1 MPRPLVKT
9 MNCFLMSLKPQ
20 FADEILVGSKKCEV
34 RTFNSPIGRGDTVLV
49 YYSSPPVKAVKGFFI
64 AGDSIVVRP
73 SELMGILNN
82 RCSDMPR
89 DNLEY
94 VMTRYLRS
102 RRKIL
107 ILEVLNPTIL
117 PNAVTMEELRKLNI
131 KPPRSYMKIDN
142 KHARK

>member
-1 MPRPLVKT
+1 
-9 MNCFLMSLKPQ
+9 MSLKPQ
-20 FADEILVGSKKCEV
+20 FAYEILIGSKKCEV
-34 RTFNSPIGRGDTVLV
+34 RTFISPIGRGGDIVLV
-49 YYSSPPVKAVKGFFI
+49 YYSSPVKAVKGGFFI

-73 SELMGILNN
+73 SELMDVLNN

-107 ILEVLNPTIL
+107 ILEVINPTIL

-131 KPPRSYMKIDN
+131 KPPRSYMKIN
-142 KHARK
+142 NRACQEIIAKALNRKTQ